1 MAQRGLTAGGFLLR
15 WLVALAAVMATFNPT
30 PWSYYRWVVD
40 GGQEQMALKA
50 LAGIC
55 LLILFVI
62 YLRATLRSLGALGVV
77 LACAFLAACIW
88 ALIDFGLLS
97 LETPDAMAWVALVAI
112 ATVMA
117 VGISW
122 SHIRRR
128 VSGQVDV
135 DDVEDD

>member
-1 MAQRGLTAGGFLLR
+1 MAQRAFTATSFLLR
-15 WLVALAAVMATFNPT
+15 WIVALAAVLATFNPT

-50 LAGIC
+50 LAGVC

-62 YLRATLRSLGALGVV
+62 YLRATLRSLGVLGLL
-77 LACAFLAACIW
+77 LACAFLGACIW
-88 ALIDFGLLS
+88 ALIDFGLLAV
-97 LETPDAMAWVALVAI
+97 ETPDALAWVALVAI

-117 VGISW
+117 VGLSW
-122 SHIRRR
+122 SHVRRR

-135 DDVEDD
+135 EE